1 MIAWPTR
8 RIVEAASIPV
18 EILKPIPTRA
28 SDSRPPVVVGGVF
41 QTGINLM
48 RDLSRRGVRAF
59 GIDCVPSHGGFRSRY
74 GKSFV
79 CPDPDRQPAEWVAFM
94 KQLAGQIGGKP
105 VIIPAADIFVT
116 ALGEHAPE
124 LASDY
129 CFAGDS
135 VGLQAALATKEQ
147 QYTLAA
153 EAGFPCPRTEHIQ
166 GRADL
171 EAFCRDARFPCLIKP
186 RSQREWESL
195 PEGNPLRGKQIATA
209 DTVAALLERYS
220 LVETYQPQAV
230 AQEIVTGPDDAKY
243 CYLSTYGRDRH
254 RLGYAVVRQL
264 RTHPLGFGS
273 ASMVQPVVDEE
284 IAAMCDRFLRSIG
297 YVGICEIELKRDARD
312 GKVRLIEVNPRW
324 SVTSD
329 CATYAGVHLGW
340 LHYLDLL
347 GERVPATTARRF
359 DFRHI
364 ALFREAPGFGQY
376 LDAGLTTW
384 GKWWSAYL
392 PPVEFFDFDW
402 RDWKVTG
409 STLYH
414 AARALA
420 GGILRHWKLRA

>member
-1 MIAWPTR
+1 M
-8 RIVEAASIPV
+8 VVAS
-18 EILKPIPTRA
+18 
-28 SDSRPPVVVGGVF
+28 VF
-41 QTGINLM
+41 QTGLNLI
-48 RDLSRRGVRAF
+48 RDLTSRGVRAF
-59 GIDCVPSHGGFRSRY
+59 GVDCIASHAGFRSRY

-94 KQLAGQIGGKP
+94 KQLARQIGGKP

-116 ALGEHAPE
+116 ALGEHAAE

-129 CFAGDS
+129 CFSGDS
-135 VGLQAALATKEQ
+135 VVLQAALATKEQ
-147 QYTLAA
+147 QYALAA
-153 EAGFPCPRTEHIQ
+153 KAGFPCPRTEHIQ

-171 EAFCRDARFPCLIKP
+171 EAFCRDAQFPCLIKP
-186 RSQREWESL
+186 RSAREWESL
-195 PEGNPLRGKQIATA
+195 PEGNPLRGKKIATA
-209 DTVAALLERYS
+209 GTVAALLERYS
-220 LVETYQPQAV
+220 HAETYQPQAV
-230 AQEIVTGPDDAKY
+230 VQEIVAGPDDAKY
-243 CYLSTYGRDRH
+243 CYLSTYGLDRE

-312 GKVRLIEVNPRW
+312 GKVRLIEINPRW
-324 SVTSD
+324 SVTAD

-340 LHYLDLL
+340 LHYLDLI
-347 GERVPATTARRF
+347 GERVPAITATRF

-364 ALFREAPGFGQY
+364 VLYREAPGFGQY

-409 STLYH
+409 STLCD